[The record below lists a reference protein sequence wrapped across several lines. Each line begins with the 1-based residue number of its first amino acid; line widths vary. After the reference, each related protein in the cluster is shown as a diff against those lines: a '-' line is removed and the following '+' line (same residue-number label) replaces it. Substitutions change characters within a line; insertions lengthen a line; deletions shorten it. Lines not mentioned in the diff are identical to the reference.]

1 MGIHDVDAT
10 LLIMR
15 VAEELKKDA
24 NIKPPVWAPFVKTGV
39 SRERPPV
46 QNDWWFVRSAAILR
60 KLFTLGPIGT
70 QKLRSIFG
78 GLKNNGYAPDHYH
91 PGSGSVARKILQQLE
106 KANFAKQVAK
116 GFHKGR
122 VISPKGQQLLESVA
136 SVIMKEQG
144 IVLPAKPKEEVKVE
158 EVKEEKLKK
167 PRAPRKPR
175 VKKAKVEAP
184 EVANVQQQASS

>member
-10 LLIMR
+10 LLIKR

-24 NIKPPVWAPFVKTGV
+24 NIKPPVWAPFVKTGM
-39 SRERPPV
+39 SRERAPV
-46 QNDWWFVRSAAILR
+46 QNDWWFIRSAAILR
-60 KLFTLGPIGT
+60 KLFTLGPIGS
-70 QKLRSIFG
+70 QKLRNIFG
-78 GLKNNGYAPDHYH
+78 GKKNNGYSPDHYY
-91 PGSGSVARKILQQLE
+91 PGSGSIARKILQQLE

-122 VISPKGQQLLESVA
+122 IIAPKGQQLLENVS

-144 IVLPAKPKEEVKVE
+144 LVLPAKPKEEVKIE
-158 EVKEEKLKK
+158 EVKEEKPKK

-175 VKKAKVEAP
+175 VKKVEAKAP
-184 EVANVQQQASS
+184 EVANVQPQASS